1 MQTFKIAAIR
11 TIQADSAEEA
21 AMLMYQEL
29 SKEAAPLRYTVLNG
43 SDETTEI
50 TLDRREADEFAS
62 VDHTADPGNW

>member
-11 TIQADSAEEA
+11 TIEADSAEEA

-43 SDETTEI
+43 SEETTEI